1 LKLVVLVEMVVQVEV
16 EEGEELA
23 IEQLG
28 ELVEMALQE
37 EVEVVKITKVLVM
50 AVQEDLVQEQ

>member
-1 LKLVVLVEMVVQVEV
+1 MEMVVQVEV
-16 EEGEELA
+16 EGEEELA